1 MELNERMK
9 LAGNALQRLKE
20 IAEKE
25 NLSDIERDGMI
36 RRFEFTFDILWKCG
50 KDYLARYEEIEVLS
64 PKKVIRLFREIGMF
78 TDEETENLL
87 EAANDRNLTS
97 HTYKEDLIKKI
108 AERIPAYEKLFT
120 EWFNQ
125 MNR

>member
-97 HTYKEDLIKKI
+97 HTYNEDLIKKI

-120 EWFNQ
+120 EWFNR
-125 MNR
+125 MNT